1 MNNGETLDT
10 LFELLE
16 KYMVEV
22 PKVQRD
28 YAQGRTDADTS
39 LVRRNLLQDMKASIL
54 REKPPL
60 DLNFVYGKIN
70 SEGRFIPIDGQQR
83 LTTLFLLYVY
93 AYHDDEEKTPLL
105 RKFTYETRK
114 SSRDFLERLVEHRE
128 EVFTSNAPSYEIED
142 SEWFVSGW
150 KHDPTI
156 QSALV
161 MLDEIKETLTDVD
174 SLADSLSGEGYEPIV
189 FKFLD
194 IEDLGMEDSL
204 YIKLNARGK
213 PLTLFENFKAR
224 LIGRAKE
231 LDVDFRDEFEH
242 LFDGKWTDLFWESH
256 KEDFDRTFLVF
267 FGVFLMNQKT
277 ISSDYSNWSN
287 AFDYET
293 FDEKMFEAIYH
304 TLNYIG
310 ENPDDIE
317 TRSLFFAALSEERR
331 YHDRVLF
338 HAITTYLYHS
348 GGTDTGSFGQW
359 RRILRNLTQNTE
371 IDDSRTYERAIDGIS
386 NLKDQWADLLSYFAE
401 KGDVSGFSVEQ
412 VSEEQAKA
420 QLIQDSDVF
429 AQAIY
434 AAEKHPYFSGQ
445 IRSALYYA
453 EDPDGA
459 FDIDIFN
466 AYWEKISALF
476 EKSKPVHDNLLRR
489 ALLALGDYTMPVGDY
504 LTLCVN
510 DPNEGESTPSMKR
523 LFSNH
528 GAVVRSLLD
537 AIDVGNDIGKQL
549 DGIIAKPTVP
559 TSDWR
564 YCFIKYPEL
573 FKSMSV
579 ANLRLRVAN
588 KEMLIVPNKF
598 SNGYNRMV
606 FLAALA
612 EALKEKNV
620 ETWQNSGQGTWA
632 KHWMRIGD
640 EDEGVYA
647 KYKDGAFTFYRGVE
661 DEDSEVLFT
670 TETGN
675 PIDEA
680 AKYVIEELS

>member
-1 MNNGETLDT
+1 MNNGKTLDT

-16 KYMVEV
+16 KYLVEV

-28 YAQGRTDADTS
+28 YAQGRTDDGTS
-39 LVRRNLLQDMKASIL
+39 LVRRNLLQDMKASVL
-54 REKPPL
+54 HEKPPL

-83 LTTLFLLYVY
+83 LTTLFLLHVY

-114 SSRDFLERLVEHRE
+114 SSRDFLEQLVEHRE
-128 EVFTSNAPSYEIED
+128 EVFTSNAPSYEIGD

-161 MLDEIKETLTDVD
+161 MLDGIKETFSDVD
-174 SLADSLSGEGYEPIV
+174 SLADSLSGEDYEPIV

-194 IEDLGMEDSL
+194 IEDLSMEDSL

-213 PLTLFENFKAR
+213 PLTLFENYKAR
-224 LIGRAKE
+224 LIGRIKE
-231 LDVDFRDEFEH
+231 LDIDFRDEFEH

-256 KEDFDRTFLVF
+256 REDFDRTFLMF
-267 FGVFLMNQKT
+267 FSVFLMNHEI

-293 FDEKMFEAIYH
+293 FDEKMFETIYH

-310 ENPDDIE
+310 DNPDDVE

-331 YHDRVLF
+331 YPDRVLF
-338 HAITTYLYHS
+338 HAITTYLYQS
-348 GGTDTGSFGQW
+348 EGTDNGSFSQW
-359 RRILRNLTQNTE
+359 RRILRNLTLNTE
-371 IDDSRTYERAIDGIS
+371 IDDSRTYRRAIDGIN
-386 NLKDQWADLLSYFAE
+386 NLKEQWADLLSYFDE
-401 KGDVSGFSVEQ
+401 EGNVSGFSVEQ
-412 VSEEQAKA
+412 VSEEQTKA

-434 AAEKHPYFSGQ
+434 VAEKHQYFSGQ

-453 EDPDGA
+453 ENPEGA
-459 FDIDIFN
+459 FDMDTFT
-466 AYWEKISALF
+466 AYWEKISAMF

-489 ALLALGDYTMPVGDY
+489 ALLSLGDYTMPVGDY

-528 GAVVRSLLD
+528 GTVVRSLLD
-537 AIDVGNDIGKQL
+537 AIDVSNDIDKQL
-549 DGIIAKPTVP
+549 DSIIAKSNVP
-559 TSDWR
+559 TNDWR
-564 YCFIKYPEL
+564 YCFIKYSEL
-573 FKSMSV
+573 FKLMSV
-579 ANLRLRVAN
+579 ANLRLRVACE
-588 KEMLIVPNKF
+588 EMLIVPNKS
-598 SNGYNRMV
+598 SNGYNRMA

-620 ETWQNSGQGTWA
+620 ETKQNSGQGTWA
-632 KHWMRIGD
+632 EHWMWIGD
-640 EDEGVYA
+640 EDEGVYT
-647 KYKDGAFTFYRGVE
+647 KYKDGAFTFYRGAENENSV
-661 DEDSEVLFT
+661 VLFT
-670 TETGN
+670 TETEN

-680 AKYVIEELS
+680 AKYVVEELS